1 MVDTKAASKHR
12 EKVNKLVA
20 ERLGT
25 SPGKD
30 EIQVR
35 REVNKE
41 LREQRKKRKRG
52 ENQQEIDKIKENI
65 AAQLGDSDPKKLQ
78 KAIAQATSKYY
89 STLKK
94 SKSQSIKQKCDKIL
108 EQHVSEKWH
117 PSKCNWYD
125 KKCQKRFEELQFLG
139 AMMDINILKNPE
151 PMEKIFPEECKTYF
165 DFLAM
170 KRFKR
175 EKEAPSGKQEDGG
188 EDVKEAEIQ
197 TGVKQKKRK
206 LKSAIAKKV
215 QEILTSSDGSKDKMK
230 VLKEVVADF
239 KEDQN
244 KKLLKQLRQQW
255 RPTKKEWF
263 DKECKAAYKRI
274 TDMGAE
280 KGLSMG
286 EVASDYKK
294 FKTMFKSEAKA
305 YFNLLAEKKK
315 AFDIADKEKA
325 MATEN

>member
-25 SPGKD
+25 SPGKN
-30 EIQVR
+30 ELQVR
-35 REVNKE
+35 REVNKA
-41 LREQRKKRKRG
+41 LREQMKKKKRE
-52 ENQQEIDKIKENI
+52 ENQQEIEKIKEI
-65 AAQLGDSDPKKLQ
+65 IVAQLGECDPKQLQ
-78 KAIAQATSKYY
+78 KAISKATSKYY

-125 KKCQKRFEELQFLG
+125 KKCQKRFEDLQLLG

-151 PMEKIFPEECKTYF
+151 PMERIFPEECKAYF

-175 EKEAPSGKQEDGG
+175 AKEAKSGKQEG
-188 EDVKEAEIQ
+188 EDETEGEMQNEPKR
-197 TGVKQKKRK
+197 KKRK
-206 LKSAIAKKV
+206 PKSAIAKKV
-215 QEILTSSDGSKDKMK
+215 QEKLTSSDGSKDEMK
-230 VLKEVVADF
+230 ILKEVVADF

-255 RPTKKEWF
+255 RPTQKLWF

-274 TDMGAE
+274 AEKGAE
-280 KGLSMG
+280 KSLLIG

-294 FKTMFKSEAKA
+294 FKTMFKAESKA
-305 YFNLLAEKKK
+305 YFSLLAEKKK
-315 AFDIADKEKA
+315 AFDVADKNKS
-325 MATEN
+325 MTTENEI